1 MFELLFQGFSVAL
14 TGTNLMLVVIGCFLG
29 TVIGMLPGIGPINAI
44 AILFPIVL
52 QFEVPPSSALIFFAG
67 IFYGSQYGNSISSI
81 LLNVPGTSSSAVTC
95 IDGNPLAKQGK
106 AGPAL
111 AMSAV
116 ASFTGGTL
124 SIFLLV
130 LFAPYLSKLAIDF
143 GPSEYFVLMVCAFTA
158 LTSFSQGS
166 IVKAMFSA
174 LLGLAI
180 ATVGIDELSFGG
192 MRRFT
197 FGIAEL
203 GDGIDFI
210 VVVIGVFAVG
220 ELFLFL
226 SDSVGDSE
234 QKIVPLDRVYLT
246 FKEIKDSIAGILR
259 SCVTGFLVGVLPG
272 AGATIASFLAYNT
285 EKKMAGSIGKFGKGD
300 LRGVA
305 APESANNSS
314 AVGSFIPL
322 MVLGV
327 PGSETTA
334 VMLAALITLGVTPGP
349 TMLTDQ
355 PDMFWG
361 VAASMFIGNL
371 VLIFLN
377 LPLVRLLAKILQVP
391 RWILMPL
398 IAVLSIVGVYVING
412 SEFDLLLMLIFGV
425 VGFCMRKTGFPLA
438 PLILGLV
445 LGGLI
450 EVNFRRALTY
460 SYGDYST
467 FYNSPITIGLW
478 IITFVSIIA
487 PYVISY
493 VKKNRKRESENRII
507 EEDSQTLNSEEI

>member
-1 MFELLFQGFSVAL
+1 MFDLLLTGFSVAL
-14 TGTNLMLVVIGCFLG
+14 SGTNIFLVVIGCFLG

-52 QFEVPPSSALIFFAG
+52 QFELPPSSALIFFAG

-81 LLNVPGTSSSAVTC
+81 LLNVPGTSSAAVTC

-116 ASFTGGTL
+116 ASFSGGTI
-124 SIFLLV
+124 SIFLLI

-166 IVKAMFSA
+166 FIKAMFSA
-174 LLGLAI
+174 FLGLAI

-197 FGIAEL
+197 FGVGEL
-203 GDGIDFI
+203 SDGIDFI
-210 VVVIGVFAVG
+210 VVVIGIFAVG
-220 ELFLFL
+220 EIFLYL
-226 SDSVGDSE
+226 SDLSKDTE
-234 QKIVPLDRVYLT
+234 LKIRPLSKVLLT
-246 FKEIKDSIAGILR
+246 FKELKESAAGIIR
-259 SCVTGFLVGVLPG
+259 SCITGFLVGVLPG

-285 EKKMAGSIGKFGKGD
+285 EKKMAGEKGNFGKGD

-322 MVLGV
+322 LVLGV

-349 TMLTDQ
+349 TMLVDS

-371 VLIFLN
+371 VLIVLN
-377 LPLVRLLAKILQVP
+377 LPMVRLLAKILQIP
-391 RWILMPL
+391 RWVLMPL
-398 IAVLSIVGVYVING
+398 IAILSIVGVYVING

-425 VGFCMRKTGFPLA
+425 VGFIMRKTGFPIA
-438 PLILGLV
+438 PLVLGLV

-467 FYNSPITIGLW
+467 FYASKISIGLW
-478 IITFVSIIA
+478 IITFFSLIA
-487 PYVISY
+487 PFLFRFI
-493 VKKNRKRESENRII
+493 KARMQKPT
-507 EEDSQTLNSEEI
+507 SQE

>member
-1 MFELLFQGFSVAL
+1 MFDLLMDGFVVAFS
-14 TGTNLMLVVIGCFLG
+14 GTNMMLVVIGCFLG

-52 QFEVPPSSALIFFAG
+52 QFDLPPSSALIFFAG

-81 LLNVPGTSSSAVTC
+81 LLNVPGTSSAAVTC

-116 ASFTGGTL
+116 ASFIGGTI
-124 SIFLLV
+124 SIFLLI
-130 LFAPYLSKLAIDF
+130 LLAPFLSKLAIDF
-143 GPSEYFVLMVCAFTA
+143 GPAEYFVLMICAFTA
-158 LTSFSQGS
+158 LTSFSEGS
-166 IVKAMFSA
+166 FIKAMFSA
-174 LLGLAI
+174 FIGLAI

-192 MRRFT
+192 TQRFT
-197 FGIAEL
+197 FGLLEL
-203 GDGIDFI
+203 DDGIDFI
-210 VVVIGVFAVG
+210 VVVIGIFAVG

-226 SDSVGDSE
+226 SDKANLTKE
-234 QKIVPLDRVYLT
+234 KIIPLGRIYLT
-246 FKEIKDSIAGILR
+246 FKEIKDSFAGIIR
-259 SCVTGFLVGVLPG
+259 SCITGFFVGVLPG

-285 EKKMAGSIGKFGKGD
+285 EKKMAGDKGNFGKGD

-322 MVLGV
+322 LVLGV

-334 VMLAALITLGVTPGP
+334 VMLGALITLGVRPGP
-349 TMLTDQ
+349 TMLVDS
-355 PDMFWG
+355 PEIFWG

-371 VLIFLN
+371 VLIVLN

-391 RWILMPL
+391 KWILMPL
-398 IAVLSIVGVYVING
+398 IAILSIVGVYVING
-412 SEFDLLLMLIFGV
+412 SEFDLILMLIFGL
-425 VGFCMRKTGFPLA
+425 VGFIMRKTGFPIA
-438 PLILGLV
+438 PLVLGLV

-460 SYGDYST
+460 SYGDFAT
-467 FYNSPITIGLW
+467 FYESPISLSLW
-478 IITFVSIIA
+478 LITLFSIAA
-487 PYVISY
+487 PPVFRFFRA
-493 VKKNRKRESENRII
+493 KMK
-507 EEDSQTLNSEEI
+507 

>member
-1 MFELLFQGFSVAL
+1 MFDLLFHGFSVAL
-14 TGTNLMLVVIGCFLG
+14 SGINPLLVVIGCFLG
-29 TVIGMLPGIGPINAI
+29 TIIGMLPGIGPINAI

-52 QFEVPPSSALIFFAG
+52 QFDLPPSSALIFFAG

-81 LLNVPGTSSSAVTC
+81 LLNVPGTSSAAVTC
-95 IDGNPLAKQGK
+95 IDGHPLAKQGR

-111 AMSAV
+111 AMSAM
-116 ASFTGGTL
+116 ASFIGGTI
-124 SIFLLV
+124 SIFLLIF
-130 LFAPYLSKLAIDF
+130 FAPYLSKLAIDF
-143 GPSEYFVLMVCAFTA
+143 GPAEYFVLMVCAFTA
-158 LTSFSQGS
+158 LSSFSEGS
-166 IVKAMFSA
+166 FIKAMFSA
-174 LLGLAI
+174 FLGLAI

-197 FGIAEL
+197 FGIREL

-226 SDSVGDSE
+226 SDTAKDASQRV
-234 QKIVPLDRVYLT
+234 IPLKKVLLT
-246 FKEIKDSIAGILR
+246 FKEIKESIGGILR

-285 EKKMAGSIGKFGKGD
+285 EKKLAGTKGNFGKGD

-322 MVLGV
+322 LVLGV

-334 VMLAALITLGVTPGP
+334 VMLAVLITLGVTPGP
-349 TMLTDQ
+349 TMLVDR

-371 VLIFLN
+371 VLIVLN
-377 LPLVRLLAKILQVP
+377 LPMVRLLAKILLVP

-398 IAVLSIVGVYVING
+398 IAILSIVGVYVING
-412 SEFDLLLMLIFGV
+412 SEFDLILMLVFGV
-425 VGFCMRKTGFPLA
+425 VGFLMRKTGFPLA
-438 PLILGLV
+438 PLVLGLV

-460 SYGDYST
+460 SYGDFST
-467 FYNSPITIGLW
+467 FYESPIAIALW
-478 IITFVSIIA
+478 LITLASLVA
-487 PYVISY
+487 PVLFRF
-493 VKKNRKRESENRII
+493 VKKRLR
-507 EEDSQTLNSEEI
+507 Q

>member
-1 MFELLFQGFSVAL
+1 MFELLLNGFSVAL
-14 TGTNLMLVVIGCFLG
+14 SGLNIVLVFIGCFLG

-52 QFEVPPSSALIFFAG
+52 QFELPPSSALIFFGG

-81 LLNVPGTSSSAVTC
+81 LLNVPGTSSAAVTC

-116 ASFTGGTL
+116 ASFSGGTL
-124 SIFLLV
+124 SIFMLIF
-130 LFAPYLSKLAIDF
+130 FAPYLSKLAIDF
-143 GPSEYFVLMVCAFTA
+143 GPAEYFVLMVCAFTA
-158 LTSFSQGS
+158 LTGFSQGS
-166 IVKAMFSA
+166 FIKAMFSA
-174 LLGLAI
+174 FLGLAI

-197 FGIAEL
+197 FGIREL

-220 ELFLFL
+220 ELMLFL
-226 SDSVGDSE
+226 SDFASDKS
-234 QKIVPLDRVYLT
+234 QKIVPLNKVLLS
-246 FKEIKDSIAGILR
+246 FKEIKESAAGILR

-285 EKKMAGSIGKFGKGD
+285 EKKLAGSKGKFGRGD

-322 MVLGV
+322 LVLGV

-349 TMLTDQ
+349 TMLVDQ

-361 VAASMFIGNL
+361 VAASMFLGNL
-371 VLIFLN
+371 VLIILN
-377 LPLVRLLAKILQVP
+377 LPMVRVLAKILLVP

-398 IAVLSIVGVYVING
+398 IAMLSIVGVYVING
-412 SEFDLLLMLIFGV
+412 SEFDLILMLIFGV
-425 VGFCMRKTGFPLA
+425 VGFIMRKTGFPLA
-438 PLILGLV
+438 PLVLGLV

-467 FYNSPITIGLW
+467 FYESPISIGLW
-478 IITFVSIIA
+478 VITFASLLVPLIFRFI
-487 PYVISY
+487 
-493 VKKNRKRESENRII
+493 KKQR
-507 EEDSQTLNSEEI
+507 Q

>member
-1 MFELLFQGFSVAL
+1 MFDQLLNGFEVAL
-14 TGTNLMLVVIGCFLG
+14 SAQNILLVVVGAFLG
-29 TVIGMLPGIGPINAI
+29 TIIGMLPGIGPINAI
-44 AILFPIVL
+44 AILFPIIL
-52 QFEVPPSSALIFFAG
+52 QFEVSPASALIFFAG

-81 LLNVPGTSSSAVTC
+81 LLNVPGTSSAAVTC
-95 IDGNPLAKQGK
+95 LDGHPLAEQGR

-116 ASFTGGTL
+116 ASFSGGVL
-124 SIFLLV
+124 SIFLLMM
-130 LFAPYLSKLAIDF
+130 FAPLLSRLAINF
-143 GPSEYFVLMVCAFTA
+143 GPAEYFVLMISAFTA
-158 LTSFSQGS
+158 LTSFSHGS
-166 IVKAMFSA
+166 FIKALFSA
-174 LLGLAI
+174 VLGLAI

-197 FGIAEL
+197 FGVEEL

-210 VVVIGVFAVG
+210 VVVIGVFAIG
-220 ELFLFL
+220 EVFYYL
-226 SDSVGDSE
+226 SELKDDAIRRIRPVSKVLLTLAELRKSVAS
-234 QKIVPLDRVYLT
+234 
-246 FKEIKDSIAGILR
+246 ILR

-272 AGATIASFLAYNT
+272 AGATIASFLAYST
-285 EKKMAGSIGKFGKGD
+285 EKKIAGSDGKFGKGD

-322 MVLGV
+322 LVLGV

-349 TMLTDQ
+349 TMLTDR

-371 VLIFLN
+371 VLIILN
-377 LPLVRLLAKILQVP
+377 LLMVGYLAKILLVP

-398 IAVLSIVGVYVING
+398 IVILSVVGVYVLNG
-412 SEFDLLLMLIFGV
+412 REFDLVLMLVFGII
-425 VGFCMRKTGFPLA
+425 GFVMRKTGFPIA

-460 SYGDYST
+460 SQGDYAI
-467 FYNSPITIGLW
+467 FFQSPISIALW
-478 IITFVSIIA
+478 LITLVSLLA
-487 PYVISY
+487 PLFFTPL
-493 VKKNRKRESENRII
+493 KKGRT
-507 EEDSQTLNSEEI
+507 QG

>member
-1 MFELLFQGFSVAL
+1 MFDLLLTGFSVAL
-14 TGTNLMLVVIGCFLG
+14 SGINLPLVVIGCFLG

-52 QFEVPPSSALIFFAG
+52 QFELPPSSALIFFAG

-81 LLNVPGTSSSAVTC
+81 LLNVPGTSSAAVTC
-95 IDGNPLAKQGK
+95 IDGHPLAQQGK

-124 SIFLLV
+124 SIFMLV
-130 LFAPYLSKLAIDF
+130 LLAPVLSKLAIDF
-143 GPSEYFVLMVCAFTA
+143 GPAEYFVLMVCAFTA
-158 LTSFSQGS
+158 LTSFSTGS
-166 IVKAMFSA
+166 FVKAMFSA
-174 LLGLAI
+174 FLGLAI

-197 FGIAEL
+197 FGVNEL
-203 GDGIDFI
+203 SDGIDFI
-210 VVVIGVFAVG
+210 VVVIGIFAVG
-220 ELFLFL
+220 EIFLYL
-226 SDSVGDSE
+226 SDLSKNTE
-234 QKIVPLDRVYLT
+234 QKIRPLSKVLLT
-246 FKEIKDSIAGILR
+246 FKEIKDSMGGILR

-272 AGATIASFLAYNT
+272 AGATIASFLAYST
-285 EKKMAGSIGKFGKGD
+285 EKKIAGESGNFGKGD

-322 MVLGV
+322 LVLGV

-334 VMLAALITLGVTPGP
+334 VMLAVLISLGVTPGP
-349 TMLTDQ
+349 TMLVDR
-355 PDMFWG
+355 PEMFWG

-371 VLIFLN
+371 VLIVLN
-377 LPLVRLLAKILQVP
+377 LPMVRILAKILQVP

-398 IAVLSIVGVYVING
+398 IAILSIVGVYVVNG
-412 SEFDLLLMLIFGV
+412 NEFDLLLMLFFGV
-425 VGFCMRKTGFPLA
+425 VGFGMRKTGFPIA
-438 PLILGLV
+438 PLVLGLV

-460 SYGDYST
+460 SYGDFST
-467 FYNSPITIGLW
+467 FYESPITIVLW
-478 IITFVSIIA
+478 AITFASLVAPIIFRF
-487 PYVISY
+487 I
-493 VKKNRKRESENRII
+493 KKRSR
-507 EEDSQTLNSEEI
+507 Q

>member
-1 MFELLFQGFSVAL
+1 MFDQLLHGFSVAL
-14 TGTNLMLVVIGCFLG
+14 TMQNVFLVVAGVFLG

-52 QFEVPPSSALIFFAG
+52 QLELSPPSALIFFAG

-81 LLNVPGTSSSAVTC
+81 LLNVPGTSSAAVTC
-95 IDGNPLAKQGK
+95 IDGHPLAEQGR

-116 ASFTGGTL
+116 ASFAGGVL
-124 SIFLLV
+124 SIFLLIF
-130 LFAPYLSKLAIDF
+130 FAPALSRLAIDF
-143 GPSEYFVLMVCAFTA
+143 GPAEYFVLMVSAFTA
-158 LTSFSQGS
+158 LTSFSHGS
-166 IVKAMFSA
+166 FIKALFSA
-174 LLGLAI
+174 FLGLAI

-197 FGIAEL
+197 FGVEEL

-210 VVVIGVFAVG
+210 VVVIGVFAIG
-220 ELFLFL
+220 EVFLFL
-226 SDSVGDSE
+226 SELRTGAAQRIEPVG
-234 QKIVPLDRVYLT
+234 KVLLT
-246 FKEIKDSIAGILR
+246 LAELKKSAASILR

-272 AGATIASFLAYNT
+272 AGATIASFLAYST
-285 EKKMAGSIGKFGKGD
+285 EKKIAGPDGNFGKGD

-322 MVLGV
+322 LVLGV

-371 VLIFLN
+371 VLIILN
-377 LPLVRLLAKILQVP
+377 LPMVRYLAKILLVP

-398 IAVLSIVGVYVING
+398 IVILSLVGVYVLNG
-412 SEFDLLLMLIFGV
+412 STFDLILMLVFGV
-425 VGFCMRKTGFPLA
+425 VGFVMRKADFPIA

-445 LGGLI
+445 LGNLI

-460 SYGDYST
+460 SHGDFSI
-467 FYNSPITIGLW
+467 FFHSPITIGLW
-478 IITFVSIIA
+478 LITLASLLA
-487 PYVISY
+487 PAFFKVL
-493 VKKNRKRESENRII
+493 KKGR
-507 EEDSQTLNSEEI
+507 SQG

>member
-1 MFELLFQGFSVAL
+1 MFDLLMHGFSVAL
-14 TGTNLMLVVIGCFLG
+14 SGLNILLVFGGVFLG
-29 TVIGMLPGIGPINAI
+29 TIIGMLPGIGPINAI

-52 QFEVPPSSALIFFAG
+52 QFELTPSSALIFFAG

-81 LLNVPGTSSSAVTC
+81 LLNVPGTSSAAVTC

-116 ASFTGGTL
+116 ASFAGGVL
-124 SIFLLV
+124 SIFLLIF
-130 LFAPYLSKLAIDF
+130 FAPYLSKLAIDF
-143 GPSEYFVLMVCAFTA
+143 GPAEYFVLMVCAFTA
-158 LTSFSQGS
+158 LTSFSHGS
-166 IVKAMFSA
+166 FIKAVFSA
-174 LLGLAI
+174 ILGLAI

-197 FGIAEL
+197 FGIEEL

-210 VVVIGVFAVG
+210 VVVIGVFAISEV
-220 ELFLFL
+220 FLFI
-226 SDSVGDSE
+226 SDMTSNSAQTVAPVN
-234 QKIVPLDRVYLT
+234 KVLLT
-246 FKEIKDSIAGILR
+246 LKELKDSAAGILR

-285 EKKMAGSIGKFGKGD
+285 EKKMAGSKGKFGQGD

-322 MVLGV
+322 LVLGV

-349 TMLTDQ
+349 TMLVDQ

-371 VLIFLN
+371 VLIILN
-377 LPLVRLLAKILQVP
+377 LPLVKVLARILLVP

-398 IAVLSIVGVYVING
+398 IAILSIVGVYVLNG
-412 SEFDLLLMLIFGV
+412 SEFDLILMLIFGV
-425 VGFCMRKTGFPLA
+425 VGFIMRKTGFPLA

-467 FYNSPITIGLW
+467 FYESPISIGLW
-478 IITFVSIIA
+478 IITGLSLAA
-487 PYVISY
+487 PVAIR
-493 VKKNRKRESENRII
+493 VFRKHL
-507 EEDSQTLNSEEI
+507 QQA

>member
-1 MFELLFQGFSVAL
+1 MFDLLLNGFAVAFSP
-14 TGTNLMLVVIGCFLG
+14 TNIMLVVIGCFLG

-52 QFEVPPSSALIFFAG
+52 QFELPASSALIFFAG

-81 LLNVPGTSSSAVTC
+81 LLNVPGTSSAAVTC

-116 ASFTGGTL
+116 ASFIGGTI

-130 LFAPYLSKLAIDF
+130 LLAPFLSKLAIDF
-143 GPSEYFVLMVCAFTA
+143 GPAEYFVLMICAFTA
-158 LTSFSQGS
+158 LTSFSEGS
-166 IVKAMFSA
+166 FIKAMFSA
-174 LLGLAI
+174 FIGLAI
-180 ATVGIDELSFGG
+180 ATVGIDELSFAGTK
-192 MRRFT
+192 RFT
-197 FGIAEL
+197 FGLLEL
-203 GDGIDFI
+203 DDGIDFI
-210 VVVIGVFAVG
+210 VVVIGIFAVG

-226 SDSVGDSE
+226 SDKANLGKE
-234 QKIVPLDRVYLT
+234 KIIPLDRIYLT
-246 FKEIKDSIAGILR
+246 FKEIKDSFAGIIR
-259 SCVTGFLVGVLPG
+259 SCITGFFVGVLPG

-285 EKKMAGSIGKFGKGD
+285 EKKMAGDKGNFGKGD

-322 MVLGV
+322 LVLGV

-334 VMLAALITLGVTPGP
+334 VMLGALITLGVRPGP
-349 TMLTDQ
+349 TMLVDS
-355 PDMFWG
+355 PDIFWG

-371 VLIFLN
+371 VLIILN
-377 LPLVRLLAKILQVP
+377 LPLVRVLAKILQVP
-391 RWILMPL
+391 KWILMPL
-398 IAVLSIVGVYVING
+398 IAILSIVGVYVING
-412 SEFDLLLMLIFGV
+412 SESDLLLMLIFGI
-425 VGFCMRKTGFPLA
+425 VGFIMRKTGFPIA
-438 PLILGLV
+438 PLVLGLV

-460 SYGDYST
+460 SYGEFST
-467 FYNSPITIGLW
+467 FYESPISLTLW
-478 IITFVSIIA
+478 LITFASILA
-487 PYVISY
+487 PILTRYIRD
-493 VKKNRKRESENRII
+493 KLNNR
-507 EEDSQTLNSEEI
+507 

>member
-1 MFELLFQGFSVAL
+1 MFDLLMHGFSVAISGL
-14 TGTNLMLVVIGCFLG
+14 NILLIFIGCFLG

-52 QFEVPPSSALIFFAG
+52 QFELSPPSALIFFAG

-81 LLNVPGTSSSAVTC
+81 LLNVPGTSSAAVTC
-95 IDGNPLAKQGK
+95 IDGNPASKQGR

-116 ASFTGGTL
+116 ASFSGGVL
-124 SIFLLV
+124 SIFLLIF
-130 LFAPYLSKLAIDF
+130 FAPLLAKLAIDF
-143 GPSEYFVLMVCAFTA
+143 GPAEYFVLMVCAFTA
-158 LTSFSQGS
+158 LTSFSTGS
-166 IVKAMFSA
+166 FIKAIFSA
-174 LLGLAI
+174 LIGLAI
-180 ATVGIDELSFGG
+180 ATIGIDDLSFSG

-197 FGIAEL
+197 FGIGEL

-220 ELFLFL
+220 ELFIFL
-226 SDSVGDSE
+226 SDLSADTEQSIAPVGKILMTLKELKASVG
-234 QKIVPLDRVYLT
+234 
-246 FKEIKDSIAGILR
+246 GILR
-259 SCVTGFLVGVLPG
+259 SCVTGFVVGVLPG
-272 AGATIASFLAYNT
+272 AGATIASFIAYST
-285 EKKMAGSIGKFGKGD
+285 EKKIAGANSNFGKGD

-322 MVLGV
+322 LVLGV

-349 TMLTDQ
+349 TMLADQ

-361 VAASMFIGNL
+361 VAASMFLGNL
-371 VLIFLN
+371 VLIVLN
-377 LPLVRLLAKILQVP
+377 LPMVKWLAKILLVP

-398 IAVLSIVGVYVING
+398 IGILSIVGVYVLNG
-412 SEFDLLLMLIFGV
+412 SEFDLIMMLVFGIL
-425 VGFCMRKTGFPLA
+425 GFIMRKTGFPMA

-467 FYNSPITIGLW
+467 FYQSPISIGLW
-478 IITFVSIIA
+478 VITFLSLVAPVIIKF
-487 PYVISY
+487 I
-493 VKKNRKRESENRII
+493 KKSLQKK
-507 EEDSQTLNSEEI
+507 

>member
-1 MFELLFQGFSVAL
+1 MFDLLWNGFSVAVS
-14 TGTNLMLVVIGCFLG
+14 GMNPFLVVIGCLLG
-29 TVIGMLPGIGPINAI
+29 TIIGMLPGIGPVNAI

-52 QFEVPPSSALIFFAG
+52 QFDMPPSSALIFFAG

-81 LLNVPGTSSSAVTC
+81 LLNVPGTSSAAVTC
-95 IDGNPLAKQGK
+95 IDGHPLAKQGR

-124 SIFLLV
+124 SIFMLIF
-130 LFAPYLSKLAIDF
+130 FAPYLSKLAIDF
-143 GPSEYFVLMVCAFTA
+143 GPAEYFVLMVCAFTA
-158 LTSFSQGS
+158 LTSFSEGS
-166 IVKAMFSA
+166 FIKAMFSA
-174 LLGLAI
+174 FLGLAI
-180 ATVGIDELSFGG
+180 ATIGIDELSFEG

-197 FGIAEL
+197 FGIEEL

-226 SDSVGDSE
+226 SDMAKDTS
-234 QKIVPLDRVYLT
+234 QKVIPLDKVLLT
-246 FKEIKDSIAGILR
+246 FKEIKDSIGGILR

-272 AGATIASFLAYNT
+272 AGATIASFLAYST
-285 EKKMAGSIGKFGKGD
+285 EKKLAGPESKFGKGD

-322 MVLGV
+322 LVLGV

-334 VMLAALITLGVTPGP
+334 VMLAVLITLGVTPGP
-349 TMLTDQ
+349 TMLVDK

-371 VLIFLN
+371 VLIVLN
-377 LPLVRLLAKILQVP
+377 LPLVRLLAKILLVP

-398 IAVLSIVGVYVING
+398 IAILSIVGVYVING
-412 SEFDLLLMLIFGV
+412 SEFDLLLMLVFGV
-425 VGFCMRKTGFPLA
+425 IGFLMRKTGFPLA
-438 PLILGLV
+438 PLVLGLV

-460 SYGDYST
+460 SYGDFST
-467 FYNSPITIGLW
+467 FYESPITIALW
-478 IITFVSIIA
+478 VITFASLVA
-487 PYVISY
+487 PFIFRFI
-493 VKKNRKRESENRII
+493 KKRLQQRKS
-507 EEDSQTLNSEEI
+507 DSA

>member
-1 MFELLFQGFSVAL
+1 MFDLLMHGFSVAF
-14 TGTNLMLVVIGCFLG
+14 TGQNVFLVFIGCFLG

-44 AILFPIVL
+44 AILFPIIL
-52 QFEVPPSSALIFFAG
+52 QFELSPTSALIFFAG
-67 IFYGSQYGNSISSI
+67 VFYGSQYGNSISAV

-95 IDGNPLAKQGK
+95 IDGNAAAKQGR

-116 ASFTGGTL
+116 ASFTGGVL
-124 SIFLLV
+124 SIFLLIF
-130 LFAPYLSKLAIDF
+130 FAPLLARLAIDF
-143 GPSEYFVLMVCAFTA
+143 GPAEYFVLMVCAFTA
-158 LTSFSQGS
+158 LTSFSTGS
-166 IVKAMFSA
+166 FIKAIFSA
-174 LLGLAI
+174 VLGLAI
-180 ATVGIDELSFGG
+180 ATVGIDELSFEG

-197 FGIAEL
+197 FGIEEL

-226 SDSVGDSE
+226 SDLAKDTAQTIAPV
-234 QKIVPLDRVYLT
+234 KKVLMT
-246 FKEIKDSIAGILR
+246 FKEFKESLGGILR
-259 SCVTGFLVGVLPG
+259 SCLSGFVVGVLPG
-272 AGATIASFLAYNT
+272 AGATIASFIAYAT
-285 EKKMAGSIGKFGKGD
+285 EKKLAGDKGRFGEGD

-322 MVLGV
+322 LVLGV

-361 VAASMFIGNL
+361 VAASMFLGNL
-371 VLIFLN
+371 VLIVLN
-377 LPLVRLLAKILQVP
+377 LPMVKWLAKILLIP
-391 RWILMPL
+391 RWILMPA
-398 IAVLSIVGVYVING
+398 IAILSIVGVYVLNG
-412 SEFDLLLMLIFGV
+412 SEFDLVLMLIFGII
-425 VGFCMRKTGFPLA
+425 GFIMRKTGFPMA

-467 FYNSPITIGLW
+467 FFESPISIGLW
-478 IITFVSIIA
+478 IITFLSLVA
-487 PYVISY
+487 PVVIKY
-493 VKKNRKRESENRII
+493 VKKQLQQQKV
-507 EEDSQTLNSEEI
+507 

>member
-1 MFELLFQGFSVAL
+1 MFDLLFNGFSVAL
-14 TGTNLMLVVIGCFLG
+14 SGTNLLLVVVGCFLG

-52 QFEVPPSSALIFFAG
+52 QFELTPSSALIFFGG
-67 IFYGSQYGNSISSI
+67 IFYGSQYGNSISAI

-95 IDGNPLAKQGK
+95 IDGNPLAKQGR

-116 ASFTGGTL
+116 ASFSGGVM
-124 SIFLLV
+124 SIFLLIF
-130 LFAPYLSKLAIDF
+130 FAPLLAKLAIDF

-158 LTSFSQGS
+158 LTSFSTGS
-166 IVKAMFSA
+166 FIKAMFSA
-174 LLGLAI
+174 ILGLAI

-192 MRRFT
+192 MRRFI
-197 FGIAEL
+197 FGIEEL

-210 VVVIGVFAVG
+210 VVVIGVFAIG
-220 ELFLFL
+220 ELF
-226 SDSVGDSE
+226 
-234 QKIVPLDRVYLT
+234 VYLSELTVDTAQTVAPVKKILMT
-246 FKEIKDSIAGILR
+246 FKELKDSVAGIIR
-259 SCVTGFLVGVLPG
+259 SCLSGFVVGVLPG
-272 AGATIASFLAYNT
+272 AGATIASFIAYAT
-285 EKKMAGSIGKFGKGD
+285 EKKLAGSKGNFGEGD

-322 MVLGV
+322 LVLGV

-361 VAASMFIGNL
+361 VAASMFLGNL
-371 VLIFLN
+371 VLIVLN
-377 LPLVRLLAKILQVP
+377 LPMVKWLAKILLIP
-391 RWILMPL
+391 RWILMPG
-398 IAVLSIVGVYVING
+398 IAILSIVGVYVLNG
-412 SEFDLLLMLIFGV
+412 SEFDLILMLFFGV
-425 VGFCMRKTGFPLA
+425 VGFIMRKTGFPMA

-467 FYNSPITIGLW
+467 FYGSPITIGLW
-478 IITFVSIIA
+478 VITFLSLVA
-487 PYVISY
+487 PLVVKYIRKRTP
-493 VKKNRKRESENRII
+493 KKN
-507 EEDSQTLNSEEI
+507 

>member
-1 MFELLFQGFSVAL
+1 MFDQLLHGFSIAL
-14 TGTNLMLVVIGCFLG
+14 STQNVLLVFAAVFLG
-29 TVIGMLPGIGPINAI
+29 TIIGMLPGIGPINAI

-52 QFEVPPSSALIFFAG
+52 QFELSPPSALIFFAG

-81 LLNVPGTSSSAVTC
+81 LLNVPGTSSAAVTC
-95 IDGNPLAKQGK
+95 IDGHPLARQGR

-111 AMSAV
+111 AMSAI
-116 ASFTGGTL
+116 ASFSGGVL
-124 SIFLLV
+124 SIFLLIF
-130 LFAPYLSKLAIDF
+130 FAPILSRLAIDF
-143 GPSEYFVLMVCAFTA
+143 GPAEYFVLMVCAFTA
-158 LTSFSQGS
+158 LTSFSHGS
-166 IVKAMFSA
+166 FIKALFSA
-174 LLGLAI
+174 ILGLAI
-180 ATVGIDELSFGG
+180 ATIGIDELSFGG

-197 FGIAEL
+197 FGVEEL

-210 VVVIGVFAVG
+210 VVVIGVFAIG
-220 ELFLFL
+220 ELFLYL
-226 SDSVGDSE
+226 SDMSADTV
-234 QKIVPLDRVYLT
+234 QKVAPLNRVLLT
-246 FKEIKDSIAGILR
+246 FKELKNSAAGILR

-272 AGATIASFLAYNT
+272 AGATIASFLAYST
-285 EKKMAGSIGKFGKGD
+285 EKKMAGPDSNFGKGD

-322 MVLGV
+322 LVLGV

-371 VLIFLN
+371 VLIVLN
-377 LPLVRLLAKILQVP
+377 LPLVKLLAKILLVP
-391 RWILMPL
+391 RWVLMPL
-398 IAVLSIVGVYVING
+398 IAVLSIVGVYVLNG

-425 VGFCMRKTGFPLA
+425 IGFIMRKTGFPLA

-460 SYGDYST
+460 SYGEYST
-467 FYNSPITIGLW
+467 FFESPISIGLW
-478 IITFVSIIA
+478 LITLLSLVA
-487 PYVISY
+487 PVFFKSL
-493 VKKNRKRESENRII
+493 KKGR
-507 EEDSQTLNSEEI
+507 SQG

>member
-1 MFELLFQGFSVAL
+1 MFDLLLHGFSVAL
-14 TGTNLMLVVIGCFLG
+14 SGINPFLVVIGCLLG
-29 TVIGMLPGIGPINAI
+29 TIIGMLPGIGPINAI

-52 QFEVPPSSALIFFAG
+52 TFALPPSSALIFFAG

-81 LLNVPGTSSSAVTC
+81 LLNVPGTSSAAVTC
-95 IDGNPLAKQGK
+95 IDGHPLAKQGR

-116 ASFTGGTL
+116 ASCIGGTL
-124 SIFLLV
+124 SIFLLIF
-130 LFAPYLSKLAIDF
+130 FAPYLSKLAIDF
-143 GPSEYFVLMVCAFTA
+143 GPAEYFVLMVCAFTA
-158 LTSFSQGS
+158 LTSFSEGS
-166 IVKAMFSA
+166 FIKAMFSA
-174 LLGLAI
+174 FLGLAI
-180 ATVGIDELSFGG
+180 ATIGIDELSFEG

-197 FGIAEL
+197 FGIQEL
-203 GDGIDFI
+203 GDGVDFI

-226 SDSVGDSE
+226 SDTAKNAS
-234 QKIVPLDRVYLT
+234 QKVIPLDKVLLT
-246 FKEIKDSIAGILR
+246 FKEIKDSIGGILR

-272 AGATIASFLAYNT
+272 AGATIASFLAYST
-285 EKKMAGSIGKFGKGD
+285 EKKLAGPDSNFGKGD

-322 MVLGV
+322 LVLGV

-334 VMLAALITLGVTPGP
+334 VMLAVLITLGVTPGP
-349 TMLTDQ
+349 TMLVDR

-371 VLIFLN
+371 VLIILN
-377 LPLVRLLAKILQVP
+377 LPLVRLLAKILLVP

-398 IAVLSIVGVYVING
+398 IAILSVVGVFVING
-412 SEFDLLLMLIFGV
+412 SEFDLILMLVFGV
-425 VGFCMRKTGFPLA
+425 VGFLMRKTGFPLA
-438 PLILGLV
+438 PLVLGLV

-460 SYGDYST
+460 SYGDFAT
-467 FYNSPITIGLW
+467 FYTSPIAKALW
-478 IITFVSIIA
+478 LITFASLIA
-487 PYVISY
+487 PVLFRF
-493 VKKNRKRESENRII
+493 VKKRLR
-507 EEDSQTLNSEEI
+507 Q

>member
-1 MFELLFQGFSVAL
+1 MFDQLLHGFTIAL
-14 TGTNLMLVVIGCFLG
+14 SGLNVFLVFIGVFLG
-29 TVIGMLPGIGPINAI
+29 TIIGMLPGIGPINAI

-52 QFEVPPSSALIFFAG
+52 QFELSPASALIFFAG

-81 LLNVPGTSSSAVTC
+81 LLNVPGTSSAAVTC
-95 IDGNPLAKQGK
+95 IDGHPLAQQGR

-116 ASFTGGTL
+116 ASFTGGLL

-130 LFAPYLSKLAIDF
+130 LFAPYLSEFAIDF
-143 GPSEYFVLMVCAFTA
+143 GPAEYFVLMVCAFTA

-166 IVKAMFSA
+166 FIKAIFSA
-174 LLGLAI
+174 ILGLAI
-180 ATVGIDELSFGG
+180 ATVGIDELSFSG
-192 MRRFT
+192 MHRFT
-197 FGIAEL
+197 YGSEHL

-210 VVVIGVFAVG
+210 VVVIGVFAIG
-220 ELFLFL
+220 ELFLYL
-226 SDSVGDSE
+226 SDMSKDSV
-234 QKIVPLDRVYLT
+234 QKVAPLNNVLLT
-246 FKEIKDSIAGILR
+246 LKELKDSIGGILR

-285 EKKMAGSIGKFGKGD
+285 EKKMAGAKGKFGKGD

-322 MVLGV
+322 LVLGV

-349 TMLTDQ
+349 TMLVDQ

-371 VLIFLN
+371 VLIVLN
-377 LPLVRLLAKILQVP
+377 LPMVKILAKILLVP

-398 IAVLSIVGVYVING
+398 IAILSIVGVYVLNG
-412 SEFDLLLMLIFGV
+412 SEADLVLMLLFGV
-425 VGFCMRKTGFPLA
+425 LGFIMRKTGFPLA
-438 PLILGLV
+438 PLVLGLV

-460 SYGDYST
+460 SYGDFST
-467 FYNSPITIGLW
+467 FYESPISIGLW
-478 IITFVSIIA
+478 IITLLSLVA
-487 PYVISY
+487 PFLIGKLRRRFRRSP
-493 VKKNRKRESENRII
+493 
-507 EEDSQTLNSEEI
+507 TG

>member
-1 MFELLFQGFSVAL
+1 MYDLLLNGFSVAFSGMNML
-14 TGTNLMLVVIGCFLG
+14 LVVIGCFLG

-52 QFEVPPSSALIFFAG
+52 QFDLPPSSALIFFAG

-81 LLNVPGTSSSAVTC
+81 LLNVPGTSSAAVTC
-95 IDGNPLAKQGK
+95 IDGHPLAQQGR

-116 ASFTGGTL
+116 ASFIGGTL
-124 SIFLLV
+124 SIFLLIF
-130 LFAPYLSKLAIDF
+130 FAPYLSKLAIDF

-166 IVKAMFSA
+166 FIKAMFSA
-174 LLGLAI
+174 FLGLAI

-197 FGIAEL
+197 LGIREL

-210 VVVIGVFAVG
+210 VVVIGIFAVG

-226 SDSVGDSE
+226 SDTAKDAS
-234 QKIVPLDRVYLT
+234 QKIIPLSRVLLT
-246 FKEIKDSIAGILR
+246 FKEIKESIGGILR

-285 EKKMAGSIGKFGKGD
+285 EKKIAGTKGKFGKGD

-322 MVLGV
+322 LVLGV

-349 TMLTDQ
+349 TMLVDR
-355 PDMFWG
+355 PEMFWG

-371 VLIFLN
+371 VLIVLN
-377 LPLVRLLAKILQVP
+377 LPMVRLLAKILQVP

-398 IAVLSIVGVYVING
+398 IAILSIVGVYVING
-412 SEFDLLLMLIFGV
+412 SEFDLILMLVFGV
-425 VGFCMRKTGFPLA
+425 VGFIMRKTGFPLA
-438 PLILGLV
+438 PLVLGLV

-460 SYGDYST
+460 SYGDFST
-467 FYNSPITIGLW
+467 FYESPIAISLW
-478 IITFVSIIA
+478 VITFASLVA
-487 PYVISY
+487 PAIFRFI
-493 VKKNRKRESENRII
+493 KKRPA
-507 EEDSQTLNSEEI
+507 Q

>member
-1 MFELLFQGFSVAL
+1 MFDQLLHGFSIAL
-14 TGTNLMLVVIGCFLG
+14 STQNIFLVFTGAFLG

-52 QFEVPPSSALIFFAG
+52 QFELTPSSALIFFAG

-81 LLNVPGTSSSAVTC
+81 LLNVPGTSSAAVTC
-95 IDGNPLAKQGK
+95 IDGHPLARQGR

-111 AMSAV
+111 AMSAI
-116 ASFTGGTL
+116 ASFSGGVL
-124 SIFLLV
+124 SIFLLI

-143 GPSEYFVLMVCAFTA
+143 GPAEYFVLMVCAFTA
-158 LTSFSQGS
+158 LTSFSHGS
-166 IVKAMFSA
+166 FIKALFSA
-174 LLGLAI
+174 ILGLAI
-180 ATVGIDELSFGG
+180 ATIGIDELSFGG

-197 FGIAEL
+197 FGVEEL

-210 VVVIGVFAVG
+210 VVVIGVFAIG
-220 ELFLFL
+220 ELFLYL
-226 SDSVGDSE
+226 SELSSDTV
-234 QKIVPLDRVYLT
+234 QKIAPLNKVMMS
-246 FKEIKDSIAGILR
+246 FKELKESFAGILR
-259 SCVTGFLVGVLPG
+259 SCITGFLVGVLPG
-272 AGATIASFLAYNT
+272 AGATIASFLAYST
-285 EKKMAGSIGKFGKGD
+285 EKKMAGASGKFGKGD

-322 MVLGV
+322 LVLGV

-371 VLIFLN
+371 VLIILN
-377 LPLVRLLAKILQVP
+377 LPMVKLLAKILLIP
-391 RWILMPL
+391 RWVLMPL
-398 IAVLSIVGVYVING
+398 IAILSIVGVYVLNG

-425 VGFCMRKTGFPLA
+425 IGFIMRKTGFPLA

-460 SYGDYST
+460 SYGDFST
-467 FYNSPITIGLW
+467 FFESPISIGLW
-478 IITFVSIIA
+478 IITLLSLVA
-487 PYVISY
+487 PLFFKVL
-493 VKKNRKRESENRII
+493 KKGRT
-507 EEDSQTLNSEEI
+507 QG

>member
-1 MFELLFQGFSVAL
+1 MHGFSVAISGL
-14 TGTNLMLVVIGCFLG
+14 NILLIFIGCFLG

-52 QFEVPPSSALIFFAG
+52 QFELSPPSALIFFAG

-81 LLNVPGTSSSAVTC
+81 LLNVPGTSSAAVTC
-95 IDGNPLAKQGK
+95 IDGNPASKQGR

-116 ASFTGGTL
+116 ASFSGGVL
-124 SIFLLV
+124 SIFLLIF
-130 LFAPYLSKLAIDF
+130 FAPLLAKLAIDF
-143 GPSEYFVLMVCAFTA
+143 GPAEYFVLMVCAFTA
-158 LTSFSQGS
+158 LTSFSTGS
-166 IVKAMFSA
+166 FIKAIFSA
-174 LLGLAI
+174 LIGLAI
-180 ATVGIDELSFGG
+180 ATIGIDDLSFSG

-197 FGIAEL
+197 FGIGEL

-220 ELFLFL
+220 ELFIFL
-226 SDSVGDSE
+226 SDLSADTEQSIAPVGKILMTLKELKASVG
-234 QKIVPLDRVYLT
+234 
-246 FKEIKDSIAGILR
+246 GILR
-259 SCVTGFLVGVLPG
+259 SCITGFVVGVLPG
-272 AGATIASFLAYNT
+272 AGATIASFIAYST
-285 EKKMAGSIGKFGKGD
+285 EKKIAGANSNFGKGD

-322 MVLGV
+322 LVLGV

-349 TMLTDQ
+349 TMLADQ

-361 VAASMFIGNL
+361 VAASMFLGNL
-371 VLIFLN
+371 VLIVLN
-377 LPLVRLLAKILQVP
+377 LPMVKWLAKILLVP

-398 IAVLSIVGVYVING
+398 IGILSIVGVYVLNG
-412 SEFDLLLMLIFGV
+412 SEFDLIMMLVFGIL
-425 VGFCMRKTGFPLA
+425 GFIMRKTGFPMA

-467 FYNSPITIGLW
+467 FYQSPISIGLW
-478 IITFVSIIA
+478 VITFLSLVAPVIIKF
-487 PYVISY
+487 I
-493 VKKNRKRESENRII
+493 KKSLQKK
-507 EEDSQTLNSEEI
+507 

>member
-1 MFELLFQGFSVAL
+1 MFELLQHGFAVAFSGL
-14 TGTNLMLVVIGCFLG
+14 NIFLVCAGVFLG
-29 TVIGMLPGIGPINAI
+29 TIIGMLPGIGPINAI

-52 QFEVPPSSALIFFAG
+52 QFELSPSSALIFFAG

-81 LLNVPGTSSSAVTC
+81 LLNVPGTSSAAVTC
-95 IDGNPLAKQGK
+95 IDGHPLAQQGR
-106 AGPAL
+106 AGSAL

-116 ASFTGGTL
+116 ASFSGGVL
-124 SIFLLV
+124 SIFLLI

-143 GPSEYFVLMVCAFTA
+143 GPAEYFVLMVCAFTA
-158 LTSFSQGS
+158 LTSFSHGS
-166 IVKAMFSA
+166 FIKAVFSA
-174 LLGLAI
+174 ILGLAI
-180 ATVGIDELSFGG
+180 ATVGIDELSFSG

-197 FGIAEL
+197 YGVEDL
-203 GDGIDFI
+203 SDGIDFI
-210 VVVIGVFAVG
+210 VVVIGVFAIG
-220 ELFLFL
+220 EVFLFL
-226 SDSVGDSE
+226 SE
-234 QKIVPLDRVYLT
+234 MTQETAQRVAPVNRVLLSL
-246 FKEIKDSIAGILR
+246 KELKESASGILR

-285 EKKMAGSIGKFGKGD
+285 EKKMAGAKGNFGKGD

-322 MVLGV
+322 LVLGV

-349 TMLTDQ
+349 TMLVDQ

-361 VAASMFIGNL
+361 VAASMFLGNL

-377 LPLVRLLAKILQVP
+377 LPMVKLLARILLVP
-391 RWILMPL
+391 RWVLMPL
-398 IAVLSIVGVYVING
+398 IALLSIVGVYVLNG
-412 SEFDLLLMLIFGV
+412 SEFDLLLMLVFGLI
-425 VGFCMRKTGFPLA
+425 GFVMRKTGFPMA

-467 FYNSPITIGLW
+467 FYESSISIGLW
-478 IITFVSIIA
+478 VLTFVSIVAPLIVKIA
-487 PYVISY
+487 
-493 VKKNRKRESENRII
+493 RKRKR
-507 EEDSQTLNSEEI
+507 

>member
-1 MFELLFQGFSVAL
+1 MFEQLLHGFTIAL
-14 TGTNLMLVVIGCFLG
+14 STQNVFLVFIGVFLG
-29 TVIGMLPGIGPINAI
+29 TIIGMLPGIGPINAI

-52 QFEVPPSSALIFFAG
+52 QFEMSPPSALIFFAG

-81 LLNVPGTSSSAVTC
+81 LLNVPGTSSAAVTC
-95 IDGNPLAKQGK
+95 IDGNPLAKQGR

-116 ASFTGGTL
+116 ASFSGGVL

-130 LFAPYLSKLAIDF
+130 FFAPYLSKLAIDF
-143 GPSEYFVLMVCAFTA
+143 GPAEYFVLMVCAFTA
-158 LTSFSQGS
+158 LTSFSHGS
-166 IVKAMFSA
+166 FIKALFSA
-174 LLGLAI
+174 ILGLAI
-180 ATVGIDELSFGG
+180 ATIGIDELSFGG

-197 FGIAEL
+197 FGVEEL

-210 VVVIGVFAVG
+210 VVVIGVFAIG
-220 ELFLFL
+220 ELFLYL
-226 SDSVGDSE
+226 SDMSKDSV
-234 QKIVPLDRVYLT
+234 QKVAPLNKVLLT
-246 FKEIKDSIAGILR
+246 FKELKDSAAGILR

-285 EKKMAGSIGKFGKGD
+285 EKKMAGSTGNFGKGD

-322 MVLGV
+322 LVLGV

-334 VMLAALITLGVTPGP
+334 VMLAALITLGVSPGP

-371 VLIFLN
+371 VLIVLN
-377 LPLVRLLAKILQVP
+377 LPLVKLLAKILLVP
-391 RWILMPL
+391 RWVLMPL
-398 IAVLSIVGVYVING
+398 IAILSIVGVYVLNG

-425 VGFCMRKTGFPLA
+425 IGFIMRKTGFPLA

-460 SYGDYST
+460 SYGDFST
-467 FYNSPITIGLW
+467 FFDSPISIGLW
-478 IITFVSIIA
+478 IITLISLVA
-487 PYVISY
+487 PVFFK
-493 VKKNRKRESENRII
+493 VLKKGRT
-507 EEDSQTLNSEEI
+507 QG

>member
-1 MFELLFQGFSVAL
+1 MFDLLWNGFSVAVS
-14 TGTNLMLVVIGCFLG
+14 GMNPFLVVIGCLLG
-29 TVIGMLPGIGPINAI
+29 TIIGMLPGIGPVNAI

-52 QFEVPPSSALIFFAG
+52 QFDMPPSSALIFFAG

-81 LLNVPGTSSSAVTC
+81 LLNVPGTSSAAVTC
-95 IDGNPLAKQGK
+95 IDGHPLAKQGR

-116 ASFTGGTL
+116 ASFMGGTL
-124 SIFLLV
+124 SIFMLIF
-130 LFAPYLSKLAIDF
+130 FAPYLSKLAIDF
-143 GPSEYFVLMVCAFTA
+143 GPAEYFVLMVCAFTA
-158 LTSFSQGS
+158 LTSFSEGS
-166 IVKAMFSA
+166 FIKAMFSA
-174 LLGLAI
+174 FLGLAI
-180 ATVGIDELSFGG
+180 ATIGIDELSFEG

-197 FGIAEL
+197 FGIEEL

-226 SDSVGDSE
+226 SDMAKDTS
-234 QKIVPLDRVYLT
+234 QKVIPLDKVLLT
-246 FKEIKDSIAGILR
+246 FKEIKDSIGGILR

-272 AGATIASFLAYNT
+272 AGATIASFLAYST
-285 EKKMAGSIGKFGKGD
+285 EKKLAGPESKFGKGD

-322 MVLGV
+322 LVLGV

-334 VMLAALITLGVTPGP
+334 VMLAVLITLGVTPGP
-349 TMLTDQ
+349 TMLVDK

-371 VLIFLN
+371 VLIVLN
-377 LPLVRLLAKILQVP
+377 LPLVRLLAKILLVP

-398 IAVLSIVGVYVING
+398 IAILSIVGVYVING
-412 SEFDLLLMLIFGV
+412 SEFDLILMLVFGV
-425 VGFCMRKTGFPLA
+425 IGFLMRKTGFPLA
-438 PLILGLV
+438 PLVLGLV

-460 SYGDYST
+460 SYGDFST
-467 FYNSPITIGLW
+467 FYESPITIALW
-478 IITFVSIIA
+478 VITFASLVA
-487 PYVISY
+487 PFIFRFI
-493 VKKNRKRESENRII
+493 KKRLQQRKS
-507 EEDSQTLNSEEI
+507 DSA